1 MTTSSG
7 KILLKTP
14 RFDVLQIEATDPRY
28 SSDFYIQ
35 KHDGVSVA
43 VVSSSSVLMLEIERR
58 GQGRLSLEFPGGR
71 IEHGEGALMAAR
83 RELTEEIDLVCNEF
97 ESIGSIAP
105 LPGLISERVHL
116 LVAYVLPEM
125 AATAKVHPG
134 HEGIQRLRTIEIS
147 ALPELCADGQISSAV
162 DGYFALRLA
171 GAQRTDTPG
180 VWLD

>member
-1 MTTSSG
+1 MTAGTG
-7 KILLKTP
+7 KTLLKTP
-14 RFDVLQIEATDPRY
+14 RFDVLQIDATDPRY

-43 VVSSSSVLMLEIERR
+43 VVSSSSVLMLKIERR
-58 GQGRLSLEFPGGR
+58 GQGKLSLEFPGGR
-71 IEHGEGALMAAR
+71 IEHEEDTLMAAR

-97 ESIGSIAP
+97 ESISSIAP
-105 LPGLISERVHL
+105 LPGLITERVHL
-116 LVAYVLPEM
+116 LIACVLPET

-162 DGYFALRLA
+162 DAYFALRLA
-171 GAQRTDTPG
+171 SAQRTDKPG
-180 VWLD
+180 AELF